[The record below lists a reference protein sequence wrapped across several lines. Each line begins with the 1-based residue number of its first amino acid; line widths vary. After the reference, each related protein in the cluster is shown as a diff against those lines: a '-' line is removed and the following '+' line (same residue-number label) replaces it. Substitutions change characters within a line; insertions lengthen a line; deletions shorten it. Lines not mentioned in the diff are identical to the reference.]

1 MASNPTMEAFEHALT
16 HTLYKESQQRQ
27 SSPAPEDD
35 ISPAQRSKSRNSDL
49 LTFSSPRQQS
59 PAPAQQQQ
67 QPAMQPFIFA
77 GALPTVQPPKHDFFS
92 GQNVLDLLSSSA
104 AFVLQPCLDLPRPWD
119 YILVGTYSGNAL
131 YKRAGIATSRVPAK
145 RITDDATVERELFAA
160 QMAPRK
166 RMRTSWAQPQLGVNQ
181 SLFDTRALRHFR
193 PKAVADDVKI
203 AVDAI
208 SSHYAWLAKGN
219 LEYPLDI
226 KNHTWTGSLEYEVM
240 TILPRKRLSNREFK
254 IRLEERIYGVIFG
267 GAPDAQVAPSR
278 KIARSRHRRTVAQCP
293 DLSTISECTEPASSP
308 VRPRTKLAPLNS
320 SPAKLL
326 LAPQFKSTPRRSLSP
341 RKALSPFEFS
351 FSSPSPA
358 NGTATP
364 TPTRSFSLVK
374 SAAMWRTPDI
384 FASTPKTV
392 ALSCSPP
399 RRAPLSPSIAFDK
412 SAVEYSAANSRRSS
426 TGSSRRAARRSLT
439 TSRLLAI
446 SDLAQS
452 PAAPRVSFG
461 TLDQNATLC
470 QSSDGDVTMM
480 TAPLLQEESVH
491 ATLSI
496 AEDSIPPASNP
507 IEPNLATP
515 NRGFVSSTDAEAG
528 TAAPAIAEADF
539 VEPAN
544 AEASFATPTFD
555 NDDNTK
561 TIKISEQPSIHVDLR
576 TNLDIFGSHRDAP
589 ASMAQ
594 MDDVDAVEDS
604 SPSPEKEPSKDE
616 DEADDEF
623 TSVINH
629 NNINDTISLNLG
641 AAQASPGMPENVV
654 AGKGE
659 DADEDREELQQ
670 FLNRH
675 WAQGKTSVKPKR
687 RSGSLGLATSITGS
701 PMPRNEMTS
710 DNETMAKRMPLGAKD
725 PNMSPSPIKKRKAAD
740 SDDELSGGKSLLEA
754 PALDDHSP
762 PRPKRRRRNVEA
774 DSDGVLNP
782 VFQQQTRQG
791 EPRELRRSTRATA
804 RRTLVTAGPSA
815 NSTAMSKVPVRLP
828 GSLVGDG
835 ADSSFGSSLSA
846 ARSEERR
853 LAATTRGNTR
863 RNRGGSLPA
872 GEVLAL
878 KAKQKTPPTGDE
890 SGDEAPRAK
899 KRTTKMGMTKSV
911 RWDSV
916 LARYQD
922 EALASSDA
930 PGATGP
936 QGSVSRVDDDD
947 DDELAD
953 APDVGTR
960 KATPVAR
967 RTTSRISRLQPPT
980 PVKKT
985 TSAPS
990 GPPAPGV
997 AAGRVKKLAAPAAPV
1012 VARRTSAQLAAAS
1025 AAKKIAAAA
1034 AVAAAATPVAA
1045 PAARRTRI
1053 ATPAAKKRATK
1064 A

>member
-1 MASNPTMEAFEHALT
+1 MASNPTMEAFERALA
-16 HTLYKESQQRQ
+16 HTLYKDTQQRQ
-27 SSPAPEDD
+27 SSPVPEDD
-35 ISPAQRSKSRNSDL
+35 TSSAWRPESRHSDL
-49 LTFSSPRQQS
+49 LAFSSPRQQS
-59 PAPAQQQQ
+59 PTPAQQQK
-67 QPAMQPFIFA
+67 PNTQPFVFA
-77 GALPTVQPPKHDFFS
+77 GALPDVQPPKYDFFS
-92 GQNVLDLLSSSA
+92 ERNLLGPCAPSA
-104 AFVLQPCLDLPRPWD
+104 TLVLQPCLDLPRPWD
-119 YILVGTYSGNAL
+119 HIPIGTHNGRKL

-145 RITDDATVERELFAA
+145 RITDDATAEHELFSA

-166 RMRTSWAQPQLGVNQ
+166 RVRTSWAQPQLGINQ
-181 SLFDTRALRHFR
+181 TFFDTRALRHFR
-193 PKAVADDVKI
+193 PEAATHDVKT
-203 AVDAI
+203 ACDAI
-208 SSHYAWLAKGN
+208 STHYGRLAKAN

-226 KNHTWTGSLEYEVM
+226 RNHTWTGSLEYEVM
-240 TILPRKRLSNREFK
+240 TILPRKRFSNREFK
-254 IRLEERIYGVIFG
+254 IRLEERIYGEVLG
-267 GAPDAQVAPSR
+267 GAPEALVAPAR
-278 KIARSRHRRTVAQCP
+278 KIARRRHRRTVAQCP
-293 DLSTISECTEPASSP
+293 DLSTIFECTEPASSP

-326 LAPQFKSTPRRSLSP
+326 LAPQFESTPRKSPSP

-358 NGTATP
+358 NGTATS
-364 TPTRSFSLVK
+364 TPTKSFSLVK

-392 ALSCSPP
+392 ALSRSPP
-399 RRAPLSPSIAFDK
+399 RSAPFSPSIVFDK
-412 SAVEYSAANSRRSS
+412 SAVEYSAVSFRRSS
-426 TGSSRRAARRSLT
+426 TGSSHREARRSLT

-452 PAAPRVSFG
+452 PAVPRVSFG
-461 TLDQNATLC
+461 TTDPNATLA
-470 QSSDGDVTMM
+470 QSSDADATMTSAPPLQEASVDVT
-480 TAPLLQEESVH
+480 
-491 ATLSI
+491 LSL
-496 AEDSIPPASNP
+496 AEDLTPSASDAVEPA
-507 IEPNLATP
+507 LATP
-515 NRGFVSSTDAEAG
+515 NRGFVASTDAEAG

-539 VEPAN
+539 VVPAN
-544 AEASFATPTFD
+544 AEASFATPASD
-555 NDDNTK
+555 NDDETK
-561 TIKISEQPSIHVDLR
+561 TSKMSEQASIHVDLR

-589 ASMAQ
+589 AGMTQ
-594 MDDVDAVEDS
+594 MDDADAVEENT
-604 SPSPEKEPSKDE
+604 PSPEKQFSKDG

-629 NNINDTISLNLG
+629 NNINDTISLNISV
-641 AAQASPGMPENVV
+641 AQPSPGLPEDV
-654 AGKGE
+654 AAGEGE

-675 WAQGKTSVKPKR
+675 WAQAKAAVKPKR
-687 RSGSLGLATSITGS
+687 RSGSLGLATSVTGS
-701 PMPRNEMTS
+701 PMPRNEMPS
-710 DNETMAKRMPLGAKD
+710 DNETMAKRMPLGTKD
-725 PNMSPSPIKKRKAAD
+725 PNMSPSPIKKRKAVD
-740 SDDELSGGKSLLEA
+740 SDDELSGGRSLLEA

-782 VFQQQTRQG
+782 VFQQQTGQG

-815 NSTAMSKVPVRLP
+815 NSTAMSKMPVRLP
-828 GSLVGDG
+828 GSLMGDG

-846 ARSEERR
+846 ARTEERR
-853 LAATTRGNTR
+853 LAATTRTNTR
-863 RNRGGSLPA
+863 RNRAGALPA

-878 KAKQKTPPTGDE
+878 KAKQKTPPTDDE
-890 SGDEAPRAK
+890 SGDEAPGAK
-899 KRTTKMGMTKSV
+899 KRTTKTGMTKSV

-922 EALASSDA
+922 EAPASSDA
-930 PGATGP
+930 PVATAS
-936 QGSVSRVDDDD
+936 QGSFSRVDDED

-953 APDVGTR
+953 MPDVGTR

-967 RTTSRISRLQPPT
+967 RTTSRISRLLPPT

-990 GPPAPGV
+990 GPPAPGI
-997 AAGRVKKLAAPAAPV
+997 AAGRVKKPAAPAAPV
-1012 VARRTSAQLAAAS
+1012 VARRSSAQLAAAS
-1025 AAKKIAAAA
+1025 AAKRIAAAA
-1034 AVAAAATPVAA
+1034 SVAA

-1053 ATPAAKKRATK
+1053 ATPAPKKRATK